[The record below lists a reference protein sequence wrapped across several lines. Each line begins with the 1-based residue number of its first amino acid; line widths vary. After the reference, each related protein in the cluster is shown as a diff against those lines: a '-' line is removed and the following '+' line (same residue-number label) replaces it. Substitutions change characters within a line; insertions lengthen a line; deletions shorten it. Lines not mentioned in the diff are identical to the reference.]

1 MKRLI
6 ILILVTT
13 LTISLFSQNV
23 SKDIIL
29 NIVDSQIDKAKET
42 YIDLHQNPELSLMEF
57 KTSKKMAARLT
68 EMGFEVT
75 TNVGGNGVVGVYRN
89 GSGKTILLRTD
100 MDALP
105 IKENT
110 GLSFA
115 SQIITK
121 DFEGN
126 DAPAMH
132 ACGHD
137 LHMTTWLGTL
147 QTLVSMKKEWQGT
160 IVAIAQPAEEIS
172 GGSNAM
178 IADGLFKR
186 FPKPDY
192 ALAYHV
198 NAELPTGTIGYFPGA
213 IFAGV
218 NSIDIKVFGQGGHG
232 AMPHTTVDPVVLAS
246 RIVLAIQTIVSRE
259 INPVHPAVVTVGS
272 IHGGTKHNIIPDE
285 VDLQLTVRFFDLAVY
300 QHILE
305 ALNRI
310 TKGIAISAGLPEEK
324 WPIVKTSN
332 QFTPPVVNN
341 SNLVLRAI
349 EPMKQLLGDENVI
362 QVEPL
367 TVGEDFGKYGLT
379 EEHIPIALFW
389 LGGVNKA
396 KYQDHLKN
404 GTVLPGLHNSSFYP
418 DFEPTFKTG
427 VSTMTSTLIYLF
439 NQKK

>member
-6 ILILVTT
+6 LVA
-13 LTISLFSQNV
+13 LSSLFSGLLFSQVV
-23 SKDIIL
+23 STETIKQTADGQ
-29 NIVDSQIDKAKET
+29 VEKAKQIYT
-42 YIDLHQNPELSLMEF
+42 NLHQNPELSLMEF
-57 KTSKKMAARLT
+57 NTAKKMAAKLSD
-68 EMGFEVT
+68 MGFEVT
-75 TNVGGNGVVGVYRN
+75 TNVGGNGVVGVYKN
-89 GSGKTILLRTD
+89 GKGKTILLRTD

-110 GLSFA
+110 GLDFA
-115 SQIITK
+115 SQVITK
-121 DFEGN
+121 DAGGK
-126 DAPAMH
+126 DSPAMH

-147 QTLVSMKKEWQGT
+147 QALVNLKKDWHGT
-160 IVAIAQPAEEIS
+160 IVAIAQPAEEVS

-198 NAELPTGTIGYFPGA
+198 SAELPAGTIGYFPGP

-218 NSIDIKVFGQGGHG
+218 NSIDIKVFGRGGHG
-232 AMPHTTVDPVVLAS
+232 AMPHTTIDPIVLAA
-246 RIVLAIQTIVSRE
+246 RIVLDIQTIVSRE

-285 VDLQLTVRFFDLAVY
+285 VDLQLTVRFFDDAVY
-300 QHILE
+300 QQIIE

-310 TKGIAISAGLPEEK
+310 TRGLAISAGLPEEK
-324 WPIVKTSN
+324 WPVVKASN

-341 SNLVLRAI
+341 ANLVLKAI
-349 EPMKQLLGDENVI
+349 EPMKKILGNENVM

-379 EEHIPIALFW
+379 DEKIPIALFW
-389 LGGVNKA
+389 LGGVNKE
-396 KYQDHLKN
+396 KYQDHLEN
-404 GTVLPGLHNSSFYP
+404 GTSLPGLHNAAFFP
-418 DFEPTFKTG
+418 DFEPTYKTG
-427 VSTMTSTLIYLF
+427 VSAMTMTMIQLF
-439 NQKK
+439 NEK